1 MGWLKT
7 TVNYI
12 KHKLSQKGPQSP
24 KVKSDLSHVSNKVT
38 CATCSLFFNKKI
50 FVCRDILV
58 GLQNFLFPF
67 GVQILKFCFAYS
79 ANSLFWINTCNLSAF
94 MLKFNPLTPISDQDR
109 ISPYNINTIS
119 TR

>member
-24 KVKSDLSHVSNKVT
+24 KVKSDLSHMCQTNLHVLRVL
-38 CATCSLFFNKKI
+38 CSSIKKI
-50 FVCRDILV
+50 FACRDILI
-58 GLQNFLFPF
+58 GLQNVLFPL
-67 GVQILKFCFAYS
+67 GVQIFNLLE
-79 ANSLFWINTCNLSAF
+79 SLNLSDF
-94 MLKFNPLTPISDQDR
+94 MLKFNPLTLIGDQDR